1 MRAQFGVV
9 ADDLTGAN
17 DTGVQFKK
25 CGMETI
31 VLIDINNIKNV
42 ISIAEVIVIDTE
54 SRNDAPELAYKK
66 VKEAA
71 KALKTAEIKLI
82 YKKIDSTLRGN
93 IGSELDAVMD
103 ELGIH
108 LSIVA
113 PAFPANGR
121 ITVGGYH
128 FVNLA
133 PVEKT
138 EFAHDPVSPVKE
150 SHVPTLI
157 QRQSQRN
164 VGHINLSIVMDGLEP
179 FKQEI
184 YRQREKG
191 KEIIVIDAATQN
203 DLKTIAKAI
212 VDVDALAC
220 GSAGLAEELSRAL
233 KHPRRGSVIVVSG
246 SISNATMQQTS
257 RAREVLNPNI
267 VEPDLYAIL
276 KGGEAK
282 EKELHKVTREVRE
295 AIGQSRD
302 VIIRSAKSK
311 EHVTESLQVGR
322 KLGMSDV
329 EVGERI
335 LLFLTE
341 VFIFVAEGHTFAGLV
356 LIGGDT
362 AIRIIKAIKAL
373 GTRIEDEVLPG
384 IPACKLIGGKY
395 DGLRIVTKAGGF
407 GDENAVINA
416 IKYLKRGG

>member
-9 ADDLTGAN
+9 ADDFTGAN

-25 CGMETI
+25 YGMETI
-31 VLIDINNIKNV
+31 VLTDINNVNNV
-42 ISIAEVIVIDTE
+42 MSIAEVIVIDTE
-54 SRNDAPELAYKK
+54 SRNDSPEVAYKK
-66 VKEAA
+66 VREAA
-71 KALKTAEIKLI
+71 RALKTAEIKLV

-128 FVNLA
+128 FVNQVPL
-133 PVEKT
+133 EKT

-157 QRQSQRN
+157 QRRSQRN

-179 FKQEI
+179 LKQEI
-184 YRQREKG
+184 CRQGEKG
-191 KEIIVIDAATQN
+191 KQIIVIDAATQD
-203 DLKTIAKAI
+203 DLKTTAKAI
-212 VDVDALAC
+212 VDVEALAC
-220 GSAGLAEELSRAL
+220 GSAGLAEELSGAL
-233 KHPRRGSVIVVSG
+233 KHPGRCFVMVISG
-246 SISNATMQQTS
+246 SISNATMQQIS
-257 RAREVLNPNI
+257 RAKEVLNPYI
-267 VEPDLYAIL
+267 VDPDLYAVL

-282 EKELHKVTREVRE
+282 EKELHRVTREVRE

-311 EHVTESLQVGR
+311 EYVTESLQVGR

-329 EVGERI
+329 KIGEKI
-335 LLFLTE
+335 LSFLAE
-341 VFIFVAEGHTFAGLV
+341 VFNYVAEDHPFAGLV

-362 AIRIIKAIKAL
+362 AINMIEAIKAL

-384 IPACKLIGGKY
+384 IPASKLIGGKY
-395 DGLRIVTKAGGF
+395 DGLRVVTKAGGF

-416 IKYLKRGG
+416 IRYLKKGG